1 MKARCLTSLEA
12 VLSSCRKP
20 WLIVIVVVVRGDEAN
35 DEGMNLLSSL
45 MMTFQSNDD
54 EVLLDDVEVFA
65 STLT

>member
-12 VLSSCRKP
+12 VLSSCRKS